1 MQEQIDNIMDN
12 FDFSRVLKAMR
23 ALNWEWGHCGSEH
36 EPDEAEL
43 RREARRLLKNA
54 WDHSATF
61 ACGGFWAYFADGVLS
76 LHFTVSD
83 WCGDN

>member
-12 FDFSRVLKAMR
+12 FDFSRVLKTMR
-23 ALNWEWGHCGSEH
+23 ALDWEWGSCGTEH
-36 EPDEAEL
+36 EPVETEL

-54 WDHSATF
+54 WDHSTTF
-61 ACGGFWAYFADGVLS
+61 ACGGFWAYFSDGVLS

>member
-23 ALNWEWGHCGSEH
+23 ALNWEWGAGGSEH

-61 ACGGFWAYFADGVLS
+61 ACGGFWAYFSDGILR
-76 LHFTVSD
+76 LHFTVAN
-83 WCGDN
+83 WCGDD

>member
-23 ALNWEWGHCGSEH
+23 ALNWEWGAGGKEH
-36 EPDEAEL
+36 EPDETEL
-43 RREARRLLKNA
+43 RSEARLLLKNA